1 MGWLVTLAEPTK
13 PMIAE
18 AAKAGFFRAGNGR
31 DCPRL
36 QILPVQDLMRK
47 RKRPEFFDMSLGG
60 LAFKR
65 AEKERTVGEQQ
76 SLF

>member
-1 MGWLVTLAEPTK
+1 MEEPTK

-18 AAKAGFFRAGNGR
+18 AAKAQFLRAGNGR
-31 DCPRL
+31 DYPRI
-36 QILPVQDLMRK
+36 QILTVEDLMTK
-47 RKRPEFFDMSLGG
+47 GKRPEFFDMSLGG

-65 AEKERTVGEQQ
+65 AEKEMTVGEQQ

>member
-1 MGWLVTLAEPTK
+1 MGWLVTLAAPTK

-18 AAKAGFFRAGNGR
+18 AAKAGVFRAGNGR
-31 DCPRL
+31 DYPRL
-36 QILPVQDLMRK
+36 QILTVEDLITK
-47 RKRPEFFDMSLGG
+47 RKRPEFFDMSLGA

-65 AEKERTVGEQQ
+65 AEKEMAFGEQQ